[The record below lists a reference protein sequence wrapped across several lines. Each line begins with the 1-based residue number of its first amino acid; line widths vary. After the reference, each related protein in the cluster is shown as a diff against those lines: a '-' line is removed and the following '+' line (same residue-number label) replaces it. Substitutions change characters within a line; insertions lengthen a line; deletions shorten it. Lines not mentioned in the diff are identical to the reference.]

1 MNTLQNLTV
10 QNPVIQ
16 NSPAT
21 QPDHVIRLAEAMAL
35 LATLFQGP
43 WNGATTYAQGQIV
56 SGNGALLLSRQNN
69 NLNNA
74 PSNPPLTNAW
84 WQVLLQAADGQ
95 SSYVY
100 IAYASDA
107 NGTNFSL
114 TPASSL
120 GYVAFLQTDSP
131 LAALTAANFTGL
143 WVNFQGPQGNPG
155 TPGTDGADGAS
166 CYAYVAYASDAS
178 GTNFSLTPAAGLRYV
193 AFVVA
198 SSPLATPTAANFAG
212 LWQLFSLGAPPAGVV
227 MTDGNGNFSA
237 ADTDDLEEGANP
249 ANLWFTQARVL
260 ATVLTSLSG
269 TVSGNVAATDTV
281 LTAIGKLQNRL
292 AAVENGSLGTAGSI
306 GGVITVAANQANGQV
321 TGLGLA
327 FNPTTVTLTVSVPDG
342 GMGLSAVVV
351 GNPTPDGFKWAFA
364 NGMPNAAGYQI
375 FWRIT

>member
-1 MNTLQNLTV
+1 L
-10 QNPVIQ
+10 
-16 NSPAT
+16 
-21 QPDHVIRLAEAMAL
+21 IRLAEAMAL
-35 LATLFQGP
+35 LASLLQGP
-43 WNGATTYAQGQIV
+43 WNAATTYTQGQIV
-56 SGNGALLLSRQNN
+56 SSNGALFLSRQNN
-69 NLNNA
+69 NINNA
-74 PSNPPLTNAW
+74 PPNPPLTNAW
-84 WQVLLQAADGQ
+84 WQVLLQSADGQ

-100 IAYASDA
+100 IAYASDT
-107 NGTNFSL
+107 NGMNFSL
-114 TPASSL
+114 SPAAGL
-120 GYVAFLQTDSP
+120 GYVAFLETDS
-131 LAALTAANFTGL
+131 AIATLTAANFAGL

-212 LWQLFSLGAPPAGVV
+212 SWQLFSLGTPPAGVV

-260 ATVLTSLSG
+260 ATVLTGLSG
-269 TVSGNVAATDTV
+269 TVTGNVAATDTL

-306 GGVITVAANQANGQV
+306 GGVITVTANQASGQV
-321 TGLGLA
+321 TGLALA

-342 GMGLSAVVV
+342 SLGLSAVVI

-364 NGMPNAAGYQI
+364 NGLPNAAGYQI